1 MKSSIAAFVTAV
13 SNFSKINQKFDGSIS
28 LLITGDEEG
37 IAINGTKK
45 VVEYLRKRKEKID
58 FCLVGEPTNP
68 NKLGEMIKI
77 GRRGS
82 MTGKLSVIGIQGHVA
97 YPNRANNP
105 STALV
110 QILKELK
117 EIKFDKGT
125 KDFQPTNLEITKINI
140 DNSADNVIPGLANAS
155 FNIRF
160 NNKHT
165 SYKLKN
171 KINKIIKQICNKN
184 KSKYK
189 IEYSVSGEAFLT
201 KPNKTTFMIQ
211 NTIKKVTKIKPKLS
225 TTGGTSDA
233 RFIRKI
239 APCLEFGLVG
249 KTMHKVGEC
258 VSLSDLKRLT
268 LIYTKILD
276 NYFKWKLVLIT
287 SDTSQ
292 NHDTGPGHPE
302 QIARVSVIVENFKK
316 LNNKNLIWKKPSKV
330 SDDILLTTHEK
341 NYLNLV
347 KSSFPKKGFS
357 SLDGDTIISPGSKEA
372 TFDAVGSIIAA
383 IDGVEKKEFRNAFC
397 GVRPPGHHSSQNK
410 AAGFCI
416 LNSVSIGANYLL
428 KKYKY
433 KKVAIIDFDVHHG
446 NGTQDIFYENEN
458 ALYFKINFLFKN

>member
-1 MKSSIAAFVTAV
+1 MQKLNELQLAKELIRFPTVTPIDAGVMKFLEKKLKKLGFKTKLLEFKEKDFKPVKNLYARLGTKGPNFCYAGHLDVVPPGNIKDWTINPFKPSVKNNHLIGRGANDMKSSVAAFISAV
-13 SNFSKINQKFDGSIS
+13 STFLSKNEKFNGSIS

-37 IAINGTKK
+37 EAINGTKK
-45 VVEYLRKRKEKID
+45 VVEYLKKRKEKID

-82 MTGKLSVIGIQGHVA
+82 LTGNLTITGIQGHVA
-97 YPNRANNP
+97 YPDRANNP
-105 STALV
+105 STTIIT
-110 QILKELK
+110 ILNKLK
-117 EIKFDKGT
+117 KIKFDNGT

-140 DNSADNVIPGLANAS
+140 DNSADNVIPGLASAS

-211 NTIKKVTKIKPKLS
+211 NTIRKITKINPKLS

-258 VSLSDLKRLT
+258 VSLSDLKKLT

-276 NYFKWKLVLIT
+276 NYFK
-287 SDTSQ
+287 
-292 NHDTGPGHPE
+292 
-302 QIARVSVIVENFKK
+302 
-316 LNNKNLIWKKPSKV
+316 
-330 SDDILLTTHEK
+330 
-341 NYLNLV
+341 
-347 KSSFPKKGFS
+347 
-357 SLDGDTIISPGSKEA
+357 
-372 TFDAVGSIIAA
+372 
-383 IDGVEKKEFRNAFC
+383 
-397 GVRPPGHHSSQNK
+397 
-410 AAGFCI
+410 
-416 LNSVSIGANYLL
+416 
-428 KKYKY
+428 
-433 KKVAIIDFDVHHG
+433 
-446 NGTQDIFYENEN
+446 
-458 ALYFKINFLFKN
+458 

>member
-1 MKSSIAAFVTAV
+1 MTKIDELQLAKELIKFPSITPIDAGIMKFLEKKLKKLGFKTKIIEFKEKGSHPVKNLYARLGNKSPNFCYAGHLDVVPPGNLKDWTVNPFKPSVKKGYLIGRGANDMKSSIAAFISAV
-13 SNFSKINQKFDGSIS
+13 DDFKRYNGKFIGSIS

-37 IAINGTKK
+37 VAINGTKK
-45 VVEYLRKRKEKID
+45 LVDYLKKKKEKID

-82 MTGKLSVIGIQGHVA
+82 MTGRLSVIGVQGHVA
-97 YPNRANNP
+97 YPHRANNP
-105 STALV
+105 STSLV

-117 EIKFDKGT
+117 EIKFDKGN
-125 KDFQPTNLEITKINI
+125 KDFQPTNLEITKIKI
-140 DNSADNVIPGLANAS
+140 DNSADNVIPGLAYAS

-160 NNKHT
+160 NNKHSSNT
-165 SYKLKN
+165 LKS

-211 NTIKKVTKIKPKLS
+211 NTIKRITKIKPKLS

-276 NYFKWKLVLIT
+276 NYFKWKLV
-287 SDTSQ
+287 
-292 NHDTGPGHPE
+292 
-302 QIARVSVIVENFKK
+302 
-316 LNNKNLIWKKPSKV
+316 
-330 SDDILLTTHEK
+330 
-341 NYLNLV
+341 
-347 KSSFPKKGFS
+347 
-357 SLDGDTIISPGSKEA
+357 
-372 TFDAVGSIIAA
+372 
-383 IDGVEKKEFRNAFC
+383 
-397 GVRPPGHHSSQNK
+397 
-410 AAGFCI
+410 
-416 LNSVSIGANYLL
+416 
-428 KKYKY
+428 
-433 KKVAIIDFDVHHG
+433 
-446 NGTQDIFYENEN
+446 
-458 ALYFKINFLFKN
+458 